1 MILLD
6 KKFLLTNN
14 TIGII
19 GGGQLGRM
27 MALAAKAMGYRIIVL
42 DPTADCPAAQ
52 VSDEQIVAD
61 YDDKVALRELSEKA
75 DVVTYEFENIDYDA
89 LKMTQNLVSVPQG
102 SELLSITQD
111 RILEKAYLESANI
124 NIAPY
129 AVIVDKEEIESE
141 IKSIGYPAVLKT
153 AQGGYDG
160 KGQVV
165 LHDAND
171 IDTAARLLRYG
182 SCVLEAWIPFE
193 KEISIVVARN
203 LDGQVETFPVAE
215 NMHVNNILHTT
226 IAPANVTDDVH
237 EEAEEIAKKLAD
249 VLQLCGVLAVEMF
262 VTNSGAIYVNELAP
276 RPHNSGHFT
285 IEACSISQFTQHIR
299 AIVGLPLVKPEL
311 LKPAVMINIL
321 GQHVEAVN
329 EHMADYPQWFVH
341 YYGKKEAKINRK
353 MGHITVL
360 TDEPK
365 AILSEIEETQIC
377 K

>member
-1 MILLD
+1 MILLN
-6 KKFLLTNN
+6 KKFLLTNS

-27 MALAAKAMGYRIIVL
+27 MALSAKAMGYRIIVL
-42 DPTADCPAAQ
+42 DPTEDCPAAQ
-52 VSDEQIVAD
+52 VSDERIIAD
-61 YDDKVALRELSEKA
+61 YDDKVALRELAEKA

-89 LKMTQNLVSVPQG
+89 LKMTQDLVDVPQG
-102 SELLSITQD
+102 AELLSITQD

-129 AVIVDKEEIESE
+129 AIIVDKEEIETE

-165 LHDAND
+165 LHDADD
-171 IDTAARLLRYG
+171 IERAARLLRYG
-182 SCVLEAWIPFE
+182 SSVLEAWIPFE
-193 KEISIVVARN
+193 KEISIVVARGK
-203 LDGQVETFPVAE
+203 DGQVETFPVAE
-215 NMHVNNILHTT
+215 NVHVNNILHTT
-226 IAPANVTDDVH
+226 IAPADVSADVH

-262 VTNSGAIYVNELAP
+262 VTKSGAIYVNELAP

-299 AIVGLPLVKPEL
+299 AIVGLPLIKPEL
-311 LKPAVMINIL
+311 LKPALMINIL
-321 GQHVEAVN
+321 GQHVDAVN
-329 EHMADYPQWFVH
+329 ERMVDYPHWFVH

-353 MGHITVL
+353 MGHVTVL
-360 TDEPK
+360 TEEPRIVLADIEK
-365 AILSEIEETQIC
+365 AQIW

>member
-6 KKFLLTNN
+6 KKILLTNN

-215 NMHVNNILHTT
+215 NVHVNNILHTT

-353 MGHITVL
+353 MGHITAL

-365 AILSEIEETQIC
+365 AILSEIEETQIW

>member
-215 NMHVNNILHTT
+215 NVHVNNILHTT

-329 EHMADYPQWFVH
+329 EHMAEYAQWFVH

-365 AILSEIEETQIC
+365 AILSEIEEMQIW

>member
-215 NMHVNNILHTT
+215 NVHVNNILHIT

>member
-1 MILLD
+1 MILLN
-6 KKFLLTNN
+6 KKFLLTNS

-27 MALAAKAMGYRIIVL
+27 MALSAKAMGYRIIVL
-42 DPTADCPAAQ
+42 DPTEDCPAAQ
-52 VSDEQIVAD
+52 VSDEQIIAD
-61 YDDKVALRELSEKA
+61 YDDKVALRELAEKA
-75 DVVTYEFENIDYDA
+75 DLVTYEFENIDYDA
-89 LKMTQNLVSVPQG
+89 LKMTQDLVDVPQG
-102 SELLSITQD
+102 AELLSITQD

-129 AVIVDKEEIESE
+129 AIIVDKEEIETE

-165 LHDAND
+165 LHDADD
-171 IDTAARLLRYG
+171 IERAARLLRYG
-182 SCVLEAWIPFE
+182 SSVLEAWIPFE
-193 KEISIVVARN
+193 KEISIVVARGK
-203 LDGQVETFPVAE
+203 DGQVETFPVAE
-215 NMHVNNILHTT
+215 NVHVNNILHTT
-226 IAPANVTDDVH
+226 IAPADVSADVH

-262 VTNSGAIYVNELAP
+262 VTKSGAIYVNELAP

-299 AIVGLPLVKPEL
+299 AIVGLPLIKPEL
-311 LKPAVMINIL
+311 LKPALMINIL
-321 GQHVEAVN
+321 GQHVDAVN
-329 EHMADYPQWFVH
+329 ERMVDYPHWFVH

-353 MGHITVL
+353 MGHVTVL
-360 TDEPK
+360 TDEPRIVLADIEK
-365 AILSEIEETQIC
+365 AQIW

>member
-1 MILLD
+1 MN
-6 KKFLLTNN
+6 KKFLLTNS

-27 MALAAKAMGYRIIVL
+27 MALSAKAMGYRIIVL
-42 DPTADCPAAQ
+42 DPTEDCPAAQ
-52 VSDEQIVAD
+52 VSDEQIIAD
-61 YDDKVALRELSEKA
+61 YDDKVALRELAEKA
-75 DVVTYEFENIDYDA
+75 EVVTYEFENIDYDA
-89 LKMTQNLVSVPQG
+89 LKMTQDLVDVPQG
-102 SELLSITQD
+102 AELLSITQD

-129 AVIVDKEEIESE
+129 AIIVDKEEIETE

-165 LHDAND
+165 LHDADD
-171 IDTAARLLRYG
+171 IEKAARLLRYG
-182 SCVLEAWIPFE
+182 SSVLEAWIPFE
-193 KEISIVVARN
+193 KEISIVVARGKE
-203 LDGQVETFPVAE
+203 GQVETFPVAE
-215 NMHVNNILHTT
+215 NVHVNNILHTT
-226 IAPANVTDDVH
+226 IAPAHVSADVH

-262 VTNSGAIYVNELAP
+262 VTKSGAIYVNELAP

-299 AIVGLPLVKPEL
+299 AIVGLPLIKPEL
-311 LKPAVMINIL
+311 LKPALMINIL

-329 EHMADYPQWFVH
+329 EKMIDYPHWFVH
-341 YYGKKEAKINRK
+341 YYGKKDTKINRK
-353 MGHITVL
+353 MGHVTVL
-360 TDEPK
+360 TEEPRIVLADIEK
-365 AILSEIEETQIC
+365 AQIW

>member
-182 SCVLEAWIPFE
+182 SCVLESWIPFE

-215 NMHVNNILHTT
+215 NVHVNNILHTT

-365 AILSEIEETQIC
+365 EILSEIEETQIW

>member
-1 MILLD
+1 MN
-6 KKFLLTNN
+6 KKFLLTNS

-27 MALAAKAMGYRIIVL
+27 MALSAKAMGYRIIVL
-42 DPTADCPAAQ
+42 DPTEDCPAAQ
-52 VSDEQIVAD
+52 VSDEQIIAD
-61 YDDKVALRELSEKA
+61 YDDKVALRELAEKA

-89 LKMTQNLVSVPQG
+89 LKMTQDLVDVPQG
-102 SELLSITQD
+102 AELLSITQD

-129 AVIVDKEEIESE
+129 AIIVDKEEIETE

-165 LHDAND
+165 LHDADD
-171 IDTAARLLRYG
+171 IERAARLLRYG
-182 SCVLEAWIPFE
+182 SSVLEAWIPFE
-193 KEISIVVARN
+193 KEISIVVARGK
-203 LDGQVETFPVAE
+203 DGQVETFPVAE
-215 NMHVNNILHTT
+215 NVHVNNILHTT
-226 IAPANVTDDVH
+226 IAPADVSADVH

-262 VTNSGAIYVNELAP
+262 VTKSGAIYVNELAP

-299 AIVGLPLVKPEL
+299 AIVGLPLIKPVL
-311 LKPAVMINIL
+311 LKPALMINIL
-321 GQHVEAVN
+321 GQHVDAVN
-329 EHMADYPQWFVH
+329 ERMVDYPHWFVH

-353 MGHITVL
+353 MGHVTVL
-360 TDEPK
+360 TDEPRIVLADIEK
-365 AILSEIEETQIC
+365 AQIW

>member
-6 KKFLLTNN
+6 KKILLTNN

-215 NMHVNNILHTT
+215 NVHVNNILHTT

-329 EHMADYPQWFVH
+329 EHMAEYAQWFVH

-365 AILSEIEETQIC
+365 AILSEIEEMQIW

>member
-215 NMHVNNILHTT
+215 NVHVNNILHTT
-226 IAPANVTDDVH
+226 IAPANVTNDVH

-285 IEACSISQFTQHIR
+285 IEACSISQFTQHVR

-360 TDEPK
+360 TDEPN
-365 AILSEIEETQIC
+365 AILSEIEETQIW

>member
-215 NMHVNNILHTT
+215 NVHVNNILHTT
-226 IAPANVTDDVH
+226 IAPANVTDNVH

-329 EHMADYPQWFVH
+329 EHMAEYAQWFVH

-365 AILSEIEETQIC
+365 AILSEIEEMQIW

>member
-1 MILLD
+1 MN
-6 KKFLLTNN
+6 KKFLLTNS

-27 MALAAKAMGYRIIVL
+27 MALSAKAMGYRIIVL
-42 DPTADCPAAQ
+42 DPTEDCPAAQ
-52 VSDEQIVAD
+52 VSDEQIISD
-61 YDDKVALRELSEKA
+61 YDDKVALRELAEKA
-75 DVVTYEFENIDYDA
+75 DLVTYEFENIDYDA
-89 LKMTQNLVSVPQG
+89 LKMTQDLVDVPQG
-102 SELLSITQD
+102 AELLSITQD

-129 AVIVDKEEIESE
+129 AIIVDKEEIETE

-165 LHDAND
+165 LHDADD
-171 IDTAARLLRYG
+171 IERAARLLRYG
-182 SCVLEAWIPFE
+182 SSVLEAWIPFE
-193 KEISIVVARN
+193 KEISIVVARGK
-203 LDGQVETFPVAE
+203 DGQVETFPVAE
-215 NMHVNNILHTT
+215 NVHVNNILHTT
-226 IAPANVTDDVH
+226 IAPADVSADVH

-262 VTNSGAIYVNELAP
+262 VTKSGAIYVNELAP

-299 AIVGLPLVKPEL
+299 AIVGLPLIKPEL
-311 LKPAVMINIL
+311 LKPALMINIL
-321 GQHVEAVN
+321 GQHVDAVN
-329 EHMADYPQWFVH
+329 ERMVDYPHWFVH

-353 MGHITVL
+353 MGHVTVL
-360 TDEPK
+360 TDEPRIVLADIEK
-365 AILSEIEETQIC
+365 AQIW

>member
-1 MILLD
+1 MILLSE
-6 KKFLLTNN
+6 KFLLTNN

-42 DPTADCPAAQ
+42 DPTVNCPAAQ
-52 VSDEQIVAD
+52 VSDEQIIAD
-61 YDDKVALRELSEKA
+61 YDDKVSLRDLAEKA

-89 LKMTQNLVSVPQG
+89 LKMTQELVDVPQG

-129 AVIVDKEEIESE
+129 AIIVDKEEIERE

-165 LHDAND
+165 LRDAND
-171 IDTAARLLRYG
+171 IEMAARLLRYG

-193 KEISIVVARN
+193 KEISIVVARGK
-203 LDGQVETFPVAE
+203 DGQVETFPVAE
-215 NMHVNNILHTT
+215 NVHINNILHTS
-226 IAPANVTDDVH
+226 IAPADVSADVH
-237 EEAEEIAKKLAD
+237 EEAEEIAKKLAE

-276 RPHNSGHFT
+276 RPHNSGHYT

-299 AIVGLPLVKPEL
+299 AIVGLPLLKPEL
-311 LKPAVMINIL
+311 LKPALMVNIL
-321 GQHVEAVN
+321 GQHVDAVN
-329 EHMADYPQWFVH
+329 EKMDDYPHWFVH
-341 YYGKKEAKINRK
+341 YYGKQEAKINRK
-353 MGHITVL
+353 MGHVTILTSEPEAVL
-360 TDEPK
+360 IDLEK
-365 AILSEIEETQIC
+365 TQIW

>member
-1 MILLD
+1 MILLN
-6 KKFLLTNN
+6 KKFLLTNS

-27 MALAAKAMGYRIIVL
+27 MALSAKAMGYRIIVL
-42 DPTADCPAAQ
+42 DPTEDCPAAQ
-52 VSDEQIVAD
+52 VSDEQIIAD
-61 YDDKVALRELSEKA
+61 YDDKVALRELAEKA
-75 DVVTYEFENIDYDA
+75 EVVTYEFENIDYDA
-89 LKMTQNLVSVPQG
+89 LKMTQDLVDVPQG
-102 SELLSITQD
+102 AELLSITQD

-129 AVIVDKEEIESE
+129 AIIVDKEEIETE

-165 LHDAND
+165 LHDADD
-171 IDTAARLLRYG
+171 IEKAARLLRYG
-182 SCVLEAWIPFE
+182 SSVLEAWIPFE
-193 KEISIVVARN
+193 KEISIVVARGK
-203 LDGQVETFPVAE
+203 DGQVETFPVAE
-215 NMHVNNILHTT
+215 NVHVNNILHTT
-226 IAPANVTDDVH
+226 IAPADVSADVH

-262 VTNSGAIYVNELAP
+262 VTKSGAIYVNELAP

-299 AIVGLPLVKPEL
+299 AIVGLPLIKPEL
-311 LKPAVMINIL
+311 LKPALMINIL

-329 EHMADYPQWFVH
+329 EKMIDYPHWFVH
-341 YYGKKEAKINRK
+341 YYGKKDTKINRK
-353 MGHITVL
+353 MGHVTVL
-360 TDEPK
+360 TEDPRIVLTDIEK
-365 AILSEIEETQIC
+365 AQIW

>member
-1 MILLD
+1 MN
-6 KKFLLTNN
+6 KKFLLTNS

-27 MALAAKAMGYRIIVL
+27 MALSAKAMGYRIIVL
-42 DPTADCPAAQ
+42 DPTKDCPAAQ
-52 VSDEQIVAD
+52 VSDEQIIAD
-61 YDDKVALRELSEKA
+61 YDDKVALRELAEKA
-75 DVVTYEFENIDYDA
+75 EVVTYEFENIDYDA
-89 LKMTQNLVSVPQG
+89 LKMTQDLVDVPQG
-102 SELLSITQD
+102 AELLSITQD

-129 AVIVDKEEIESE
+129 AIIVDKEEIETE

-165 LHDAND
+165 LHDADD
-171 IDTAARLLRYG
+171 IEKAARLLRYG
-182 SCVLEAWIPFE
+182 SSVLEAWIPFE
-193 KEISIVVARN
+193 KEISIVVARGK
-203 LDGQVETFPVAE
+203 DGQVETFPVAE
-215 NMHVNNILHTT
+215 NVHVNNILHTT
-226 IAPANVTDDVH
+226 IAPADVSADVH

-262 VTNSGAIYVNELAP
+262 VTKSGAIYVNELAP

-299 AIVGLPLVKPEL
+299 AIVGLPLIKPEL
-311 LKPAVMINIL
+311 LKPALMINIL

-329 EHMADYPQWFVH
+329 EKMIDYPHWFVH
-341 YYGKKEAKINRK
+341 YYGKKDTKINRK
-353 MGHITVL
+353 MGHVTVL
-360 TDEPK
+360 TEEPRIVLTDIEK
-365 AILSEIEETQIC
+365 AQIW

>member
-6 KKFLLTNN
+6 KKYLLANS

-42 DPTADCPAAQ
+42 DPTVGCPAAQ
-52 VSDEQIVAD
+52 VSDEQIIAD
-61 YDDKVALRELSEKA
+61 YDDKISLRDLAEKA

-89 LKMTQNLVSVPQG
+89 LKMTQDLVAVPQG

-129 AVIVDKEEIESE
+129 AIIVDKEEIESE

-165 LHDAND
+165 LRDAND
-171 IDTAARLLRYG
+171 IEMAARLLRYG

-193 KEISIVVARN
+193 KEISIMVARGI
-203 LDGQVETFPVAE
+203 DGQVETFPVAE
-215 NMHVNNILHTT
+215 NVHQNNILHTT
-226 IAPANVTDDVH
+226 IAPANVSADVH

-262 VTNSGAIYVNELAP
+262 VTKSGAIYVNELAP
-276 RPHNSGHFT
+276 RPHNSGHYT

-299 AIVGLPLVKPEL
+299 AIVGLPLLKPEL
-311 LKPAVMINIL
+311 LKPALMINIL
-321 GQHVEAVN
+321 GQHVDAVN
-329 EHMADYPQWFVH
+329 EKMADYPHWFVH

-353 MGHITVL
+353 MGHVTILTSDPEAVL
-360 TDEPK
+360 RDIEK
-365 AILSEIEETQIC
+365 AQIWN
-377 K
+377 

>member
-1 MILLD
+1 MILLN
-6 KKFLLTNN
+6 KKFLLTNS

-27 MALAAKAMGYRIIVL
+27 MALSAKAMGYRIIVL
-42 DPTADCPAAQ
+42 DPTKDCPAAQ
-52 VSDEQIVAD
+52 VSDEQIIAD
-61 YDDKVALRELSEKA
+61 YDDKVALRELAEKA
-75 DVVTYEFENIDYDA
+75 EVVTYEFENIDYDA
-89 LKMTQNLVSVPQG
+89 LKMTQDLVDVPQG
-102 SELLSITQD
+102 AELLSITQD

-129 AVIVDKEEIESE
+129 AIIVDKEEIETE

-165 LHDAND
+165 LHDADD
-171 IDTAARLLRYG
+171 IEKAARLLRYG
-182 SCVLEAWIPFE
+182 SSVLEAWIPFE
-193 KEISIVVARN
+193 KEISIVVARGK
-203 LDGQVETFPVAE
+203 DGQVETFPVAE
-215 NMHVNNILHTT
+215 NVHVNNILHTT
-226 IAPANVTDDVH
+226 IAPADVSADVH

-262 VTNSGAIYVNELAP
+262 VTKSGAIYVNELAP

-299 AIVGLPLVKPEL
+299 AIVGLPLIKPEL
-311 LKPAVMINIL
+311 LKPALMINIL

-329 EHMADYPQWFVH
+329 EKMIDYPHWFVH
-341 YYGKKEAKINRK
+341 YYGKKDAKINRK
-353 MGHITVL
+353 MGHVTVL
-360 TDEPK
+360 TEEPRIVLADIEK
-365 AILSEIEETQIC
+365 AQIW

>member
-1 MILLD
+1 MILLN
-6 KKFLLTNN
+6 KKFLLTNS

-27 MALAAKAMGYRIIVL
+27 MALSAKAMGYRIIVL
-42 DPTADCPAAQ
+42 DPTEDCPAAQ
-52 VSDEQIVAD
+52 VSDEQIIAD
-61 YDDKVALRELSEKA
+61 YDDKVALRELAEKA
-75 DVVTYEFENIDYDA
+75 DIVTYEFENIDYDA
-89 LKMTQNLVSVPQG
+89 LKMTQDLVDVPQG
-102 SELLSITQD
+102 AELLSITQD

-129 AVIVDKEEIESE
+129 AIIVDKEEIETE

-165 LHDAND
+165 LHDADD
-171 IDTAARLLRYG
+171 IERAARLLRYG
-182 SCVLEAWIPFE
+182 SSVLEAWIPFE
-193 KEISIVVARN
+193 KEISIVVARGK
-203 LDGQVETFPVAE
+203 DGQVETFPVAE
-215 NMHVNNILHTT
+215 NVHVNNILHTT
-226 IAPANVTDDVH
+226 IAPADVSADVH

-262 VTNSGAIYVNELAP
+262 VTKSGAIYVNELAP

-299 AIVGLPLVKPEL
+299 AIVGLPLIKPEL
-311 LKPAVMINIL
+311 LKPALMINIL
-321 GQHVEAVN
+321 GQHVDAVN
-329 EHMADYPQWFVH
+329 ERMVDYPHWFVH

-353 MGHITVL
+353 MGHVTVL
-360 TDEPK
+360 TDEPRIVLADIEK
-365 AILSEIEETQIC
+365 AQIW

>member
-1 MILLD
+1 MILLN
-6 KKFLLTNN
+6 KKFLLTNS

-27 MALAAKAMGYRIIVL
+27 MALSAKAMGYRIIVL
-42 DPTADCPAAQ
+42 DPTEDCPAAQ
-52 VSDEQIVAD
+52 VSDEQIISD
-61 YDDKVALRELSEKA
+61 YDDKVALRELAEKA
-75 DVVTYEFENIDYDA
+75 DLVTYEFENIDYDA
-89 LKMTQNLVSVPQG
+89 LKMTQDLVDVPQG
-102 SELLSITQD
+102 AELLSITQD

-129 AVIVDKEEIESE
+129 AIIVDKEEIETE

-165 LHDAND
+165 LHDADD
-171 IDTAARLLRYG
+171 IERAARLLRYG
-182 SCVLEAWIPFE
+182 SSVLEAWIPFE
-193 KEISIVVARN
+193 KEISIVVARGK
-203 LDGQVETFPVAE
+203 DGQVETFPVAE
-215 NMHVNNILHTT
+215 NVHVNNILHTT
-226 IAPANVTDDVH
+226 IAPADVSADVH

-262 VTNSGAIYVNELAP
+262 VTKSGAIYVNELAP

-299 AIVGLPLVKPEL
+299 AIVGLPLIKPEL
-311 LKPAVMINIL
+311 LKPALMINIL
-321 GQHVEAVN
+321 GQHVDAVN
-329 EHMADYPQWFVH
+329 ERMVDYPHWFVH

-353 MGHITVL
+353 MGHVTVL
-360 TDEPK
+360 TDEPRIVLADIEK
-365 AILSEIEETQIC
+365 AQIW

>member
-1 MILLD
+1 MILLN
-6 KKFLLTNN
+6 KKFLLTNS

-27 MALAAKAMGYRIIVL
+27 MALSAKAMGYRIIVL
-42 DPTADCPAAQ
+42 DPTEDCPAAQ
-52 VSDEQIVAD
+52 VSDEQIIAD
-61 YDDKVALRELSEKA
+61 YDDKVALRELAEKA
-75 DVVTYEFENIDYDA
+75 EVVTYEFENIDYDA
-89 LKMTQNLVSVPQG
+89 LKMTQDLVDVPQG
-102 SELLSITQD
+102 AELLSITQD

-129 AVIVDKEEIESE
+129 AIIVDKEEIETE

-165 LHDAND
+165 LHDADD
-171 IDTAARLLRYG
+171 IEKAARLLRYG
-182 SCVLEAWIPFE
+182 SSVLEAWIPFE
-193 KEISIVVARN
+193 KEISIVVARGK
-203 LDGQVETFPVAE
+203 DGQVETFPVAE
-215 NMHVNNILHTT
+215 NVHVNNILHTT
-226 IAPANVTDDVH
+226 IAPADVSADVH

-262 VTNSGAIYVNELAP
+262 VTKSGAIYVNELAP

-299 AIVGLPLVKPEL
+299 AIVGLPLIKPEL
-311 LKPAVMINIL
+311 LKPALMINIL

-329 EHMADYPQWFVH
+329 EKMIDYPHWFVH
-341 YYGKKEAKINRK
+341 YYGKKDTKINRK
-353 MGHITVL
+353 MGHVTVL
-360 TDEPK
+360 TEEPRIVLTDIEK
-365 AILSEIEETQIC
+365 AQIW

>member
-215 NMHVNNILHTT
+215 NVHVNNILHTT

-285 IEACSISQFTQHIR
+285 IEACSISQFAQHIR

-311 LKPAVMINIL
+311 LKPAAMINIL

-365 AILSEIEETQIC
+365 AILSEIEETQIW

>member
-1 MILLD
+1 MILLN
-6 KKFLLTNN
+6 KKFLLTNS

-27 MALAAKAMGYRIIVL
+27 MALSAKAMGYRIIVL
-42 DPTADCPAAQ
+42 DPTKDCPAAQ
-52 VSDEQIVAD
+52 VSDEQIIAD
-61 YDDKVALRELSEKA
+61 YDDKVALRELAEKA
-75 DVVTYEFENIDYDA
+75 EVVTYEFENIDYDA
-89 LKMTQNLVSVPQG
+89 LKMTQDLVDVPQG
-102 SELLSITQD
+102 AELLSITQD

-129 AVIVDKEEIESE
+129 AIIVDKEEIETE

-165 LHDAND
+165 LHDADD
-171 IDTAARLLRYG
+171 IEKAARLLRYG
-182 SCVLEAWIPFE
+182 SSVLEAWIPFE
-193 KEISIVVARN
+193 KEISIVVARGK
-203 LDGQVETFPVAE
+203 DGQVETFPVAE
-215 NMHVNNILHTT
+215 NVHVNNILHTT
-226 IAPANVTDDVH
+226 IAPADVSADVH

-262 VTNSGAIYVNELAP
+262 VTKSGAIYVNELAP

-299 AIVGLPLVKPEL
+299 AIVGLPLIKPEL
-311 LKPAVMINIL
+311 LKPALMINIL

-329 EHMADYPQWFVH
+329 EKMIDYPHWFVH
-341 YYGKKEAKINRK
+341 YYGKKDTKINRK
-353 MGHITVL
+353 MGHVTVL
-360 TDEPK
+360 TEDPR
-365 AILSEIEETQIC
+365 IVLTDIENAQIW

>member
-1 MILLD
+1 MN
-6 KKFLLTNN
+6 KKFLLTNS

-27 MALAAKAMGYRIIVL
+27 MALSAKAMGYRIIVL
-42 DPTADCPAAQ
+42 DPTKDCPAAQ
-52 VSDEQIVAD
+52 VSDEQIIAD
-61 YDDKVALRELSEKA
+61 YDDKVALRELAEKA
-75 DVVTYEFENIDYDA
+75 EVVTYEFENIDYDA
-89 LKMTQNLVSVPQG
+89 LKMTQDLVDVPQG
-102 SELLSITQD
+102 AELLSITQD

-129 AVIVDKEEIESE
+129 AIIVDKEEIETE

-165 LHDAND
+165 LHDADD
-171 IDTAARLLRYG
+171 IEKAARLLRYG
-182 SCVLEAWIPFE
+182 SSVLEAWIPFE
-193 KEISIVVARN
+193 KEISIVVARGK
-203 LDGQVETFPVAE
+203 DGQVETFPVAE
-215 NMHVNNILHTT
+215 NVHVNNILHTT
-226 IAPANVTDDVH
+226 IAPADVSADVH

-262 VTNSGAIYVNELAP
+262 VTKSGAIYVNELAP

-299 AIVGLPLVKPEL
+299 AIVGLPLIKPEL
-311 LKPAVMINIL
+311 LKPALMINIL
-321 GQHVEAVN
+321 GQHVDAVN
-329 EHMADYPQWFVH
+329 ERMVDYPHWFVH

-353 MGHITVL
+353 MGHVTVL
-360 TDEPK
+360 TEEPRIVLADIEK
-365 AILSEIEETQIC
+365 AQIW

>member
-1 MILLD
+1 MILLN
-6 KKFLLTNN
+6 KKFLLTNS

-27 MALAAKAMGYRIIVL
+27 MALSAKAMGYRIIVL
-42 DPTADCPAAQ
+42 DPTEDCPAAQ
-52 VSDEQIVAD
+52 VSDEQIIAD
-61 YDDKVALRELSEKA
+61 YDDKVALRELAEKA

-89 LKMTQNLVSVPQG
+89 LKMTQDLVDVPQG
-102 SELLSITQD
+102 AELLSITQD

-129 AVIVDKEEIESE
+129 AIIVDKEEIETE

-165 LHDAND
+165 LHDADD
-171 IDTAARLLRYG
+171 IERAARLLRYG
-182 SCVLEAWIPFE
+182 SSVLEAWIPFE
-193 KEISIVVARN
+193 KEISIVVARGK
-203 LDGQVETFPVAE
+203 DGQVETFPVAE
-215 NMHVNNILHTT
+215 NVHVNNILHTT
-226 IAPANVTDDVH
+226 IAPADVSADVH

-262 VTNSGAIYVNELAP
+262 VTKSGAIYVNELAP

-299 AIVGLPLVKPEL
+299 AIVGLPLIKPEL
-311 LKPAVMINIL
+311 LKPALMINIL
-321 GQHVEAVN
+321 GQHVDAVN
-329 EHMADYPQWFVH
+329 ERMVDYPHWFVH

-353 MGHITVL
+353 MGHVTVL
-360 TDEPK
+360 TDEARIVLADIEK
-365 AILSEIEETQIC
+365 AQIW

>member
-1 MILLD
+1 MN
-6 KKFLLTNN
+6 KKFLLTNS

-27 MALAAKAMGYRIIVL
+27 MALSAKAMGYRIIVL
-42 DPTADCPAAQ
+42 DPTEDCPAAQ
-52 VSDEQIVAD
+52 VSDEQIIAD
-61 YDDKVALRELSEKA
+61 YDDKVALRELAEKA
-75 DVVTYEFENIDYDA
+75 DLVTYEFENIDYDA
-89 LKMTQNLVSVPQG
+89 LKMTQDLVDVPQG
-102 SELLSITQD
+102 AELLSITQD

-129 AVIVDKEEIESE
+129 AIIVDKEEIETE

-165 LHDAND
+165 LHDADD
-171 IDTAARLLRYG
+171 IERAARLLRYG
-182 SCVLEAWIPFE
+182 SSVLEAWIPFE
-193 KEISIVVARN
+193 KEISIVVARGK
-203 LDGQVETFPVAE
+203 DGQVETFPVAE
-215 NMHVNNILHTT
+215 NVHVNNILHTT
-226 IAPANVTDDVH
+226 IAPADVSADVH

-262 VTNSGAIYVNELAP
+262 VTKSGAIYVNELAP

-299 AIVGLPLVKPEL
+299 AIVGLPLIKPEL
-311 LKPAVMINIL
+311 LKPVLMINIL
-321 GQHVEAVN
+321 GQHVDAVN
-329 EHMADYPQWFVH
+329 ERMVDYPHWFVH

-353 MGHITVL
+353 MGHVTVL
-360 TDEPK
+360 TDEPRIVLADIEK
-365 AILSEIEETQIC
+365 AQIW

>member
-129 AVIVDKEEIESE
+129 AIIVDKEEIESE

-215 NMHVNNILHTT
+215 NVHVNNILHTT

-249 VLQLCGVLAVEMF
+249 VLQLSGVLAVEMF

-329 EHMADYPQWFVH
+329 EHMAEYPQWFVH

-365 AILSEIEETQIC
+365 AILSEIEETQIW